1 MDVYNLI
8 AETLHLQAHQVKNTI
23 ALLNE
28 GATIPFISRYRKER
42 TGNLDETLIEEIKNQ
57 NDKFIQLDKR
67 KEAITASLVSQG
79 KFTDEMKQKIAS
91 CPSLNELEDIYLPF
105 RPKRTTKAEIAKKK
119 GLSPLAATILLQRE
133 NKIELSARDRKSVV

>member
-91 CPSLNELEDIYLPF
+91 
-105 RPKRTTKAEIAKKK
+105 
-119 GLSPLAATILLQRE
+119 
-133 NKIELSARDRKSVV
+133 